1 MSWKKNWNRTVEG
14 WVQRRRRF
22 REVSAATIGKLA
34 GVKAPEVSRAVPE
47 PVLAT
52 REEARRPDS
61 AASVSRSEMKKLP

>member
-1 MSWKKNWNRTVEG
+1 MSWKNNWNRTVEG

-34 GVKAPEVSRAVPE
+34 GVKALEVSRATVPE

-52 REEARRPDS
+52 REEPADLTLQLP
-61 AASVSRSEMKKLP
+61 SRDRK